1 LSIFFLPILTAE
13 NKLRCVAGNHHI
25 AVILIAIFLFKTL
38 TIYINS
44 RIMIKRVV
52 ASIALSSLLLFSCN
66 KKKEEKEEAAVY
78 PVTSPIVMDTVI
90 DKEYVAQIRSVKNI
104 EVRAQEKG
112 FLERIFVDE
121 GQFVRQGQTLFRI
134 MPKLY
139 QAELLK
145 AQAEVAQATIEL
157 KNASTLASNNI
168 VSKNERAM
176 AKAKLDAANAEAK
189 LAQIHLSFTDIKA
202 PFSGIIDRIP
212 LKLGSLV
219 DEGDLLTS
227 LSDNN
232 DIYTYFNVSEPEYL
246 NYQRNIASRG
256 SNQVDLV
263 MANGDVFPQKGEI
276 QTIEGEFDSETGNI
290 AFRAKFPNPDKLLR
304 NGETGKVRM
313 TLPLKNALI
322 IPQKAT
328 YEIQDQKYVFVVDK
342 NGVAKSKNIKVAY
355 ELPDVYVV
363 ASGIS
368 TGDRILL
375 EGVQKV
381 KDDQKVQIKAQ
392 DPKKVLQSLKLKAE

>member
-1 LSIFFLPILTAE
+1 
-13 NKLRCVAGNHHI
+13 
-25 AVILIAIFLFKTL
+25 
-38 TIYINS
+38 
-44 RIMIKRVV
+44 MKRVV
-52 ASIALSSLLLFSCN
+52 SSIMLSALLLVVSCN
-66 KKKEEKEEAAVY
+66 NKKEEKEEATIY
-78 PVTSPIVMDTVI
+78 PVTTPVKMDTVI
-90 DKEYVAQIRSVKNI
+90 DKEFVAQIRSVKNI

-112 FLERIFVDE
+112 FLEKIYVDE
-121 GQFVRQGQTLFRI
+121 GQYVHQGQTLFRI
-134 MPKLY
+134 MPQLY

-145 AQAEVAQATIEL
+145 AKAEVEQATIEL
-157 KNASTLASNNI
+157 RNASTLANNNI

-202 PFSGIIDRIP
+202 PFSGIINRLP
-212 LKLGSLV
+212 LRLGSLV

-227 LSDNN
+227 LSDNTN
-232 DIYTYFNVSEPEYL
+232 MYTYFNVSEPEYI
-246 NYQRNIASRG
+246 NYQTNVATRG
-256 SNQVDLV
+256 SQNVNLI
-263 MANGDVFPQKGEI
+263 MANGDTFPQSGEI
-276 QTIEGEFDSETGNI
+276 QTITGEFDNETGNI

-304 NGETGKVRM
+304 NGQTGKVRM

-328 YEIQDQKYVFVVDK
+328 YEIQDQKYVFVVDNK
-342 NGVAKSKNIKVAY
+342 GIVKSRNIKVAY

-363 ASGIS
+363 GSGLS
-368 TGDRILL
+368 TGDKILL

-381 KDDQKVQIKAQ
+381 KDDQKVQVKAQ